1 MKRIPSGLALL
12 LLVPVAAGVVALSIL
27 AGPTA
32 LAGLTRDIVLE
43 YRLPRGILAFL
54 VGASLGASGVCFQGL
69 FRNALADPFVVGV
82 SSGAAL
88 GAVGAIVLGL
98 ETTMLGL
105 APATATAFLGATA
118 AAFLAYGVA
127 RVRGRVPVTTL
138 LLAGSAIGA
147 FAGAMVSIL
156 ILINSP
162 KWSEVVSWLMGSMS
176 HPDPWNRV
184 KVVVPC
190 LIASAIVMLVHAR
203 DLNLLLLG
211 EESAQQL
218 GVEVE
223 RLKLFLLAA
232 GSLAAAGAVATC
244 RSSSTS
250 GAGARRSWSSHPWAT
265 PWGGSGEGCRRVPR
279 GIRLVVRRRDAGVSM
294 DAGGPPPSRETRRAV
309 LVPVEIPWT
318 GVRRRAPSGDGSG
331 RDRASSPTPSIV
343 FSGASAARATAGSS
357 PSPRG
362 FRVCR
367 RSPDRANPRARPS
380 GRPSDSRPGGC

>member
-1 MKRIPSGLALL
+1 VKRIPSFVALL
-12 LLVPVAAGVVALSIL
+12 FLIPAAVGVVALSVVAGASTL
-27 AGPTA
+27 ADLPED
-32 LAGLTRDIVLE
+32 RRREIIFQ

-98 ETTMLGL
+98 QTTMLGL
-105 APATATAFLGATA
+105 APPTAMGFLGAMT
-118 AAFLAYGVA
+118 AAFLAFGVA

-138 LLAGSAIGA
+138 LLAGSAIGS

-156 ILINSP
+156 ILMNSP
-162 KWSEVVSWLMGSMS
+162 NWSEVVTWLMGSIS

-190 LIASAIVMLVHAR
+190 LIASATVMLVYAR
-203 DLNLLLLG
+203 DLNLMLLG

-223 RLKLFLLAA
+223 RLKIFLLAA

-244 RSSSTS
+244 
-250 GAGARRSWSSHPWAT
+250 GMIGFVGLIVPHVARRLVGPDHRTLLPVTVLA
-265 PWGGSGEGCRRVPR
+265 GGTLLTLADVAARVLSPQFPLPI
-279 GIRLVVRRRDAGVSM
+279 GAVTALGGAPFFVYILRRR
-294 DAGGPPPSRETRRAV
+294 
-309 LVPVEIPWT
+309 
-318 GVRRRAPSGDGSG
+318 
-331 RDRASSPTPSIV
+331 
-343 FSGASAARATAGSS
+343 SAKL
-357 PSPRG
+357 
-362 FRVCR
+362 
-367 RSPDRANPRARPS
+367 
-380 GRPSDSRPGGC
+380 